1 MTPGRVS
8 SAGSEAVDLCRSAGF
23 FLDEWQQWVLEQA
36 LGERDDGKWSALEVG
51 LLVPRQNGKGAV
63 LMARMLAGLFL
74 FDEELV
80 IYSAHLYSTSSETFL
95 RIKSLVE
102 NCDHLRKRC
111 KKPRTSHGEE
121 GIELLNGNRLRFL
134 ARTKGGGRGFSGDCV
149 VLDEAFNLPAAMMSA
164 MFPAMSARDNPQ
176 IWYTTTPPQ
185 EFDPPSRQIRSVRHR
200 VVSGVQTDR
209 LAYYEWSC
217 EPGVDPDDRA
227 MWAQANPALNIRIT
241 EEFIESEQAAIPPEQ
256 WVVERL
262 GVFEEGEGV
271 GGVISTIQWD
281 ACVEPAS
288 QIRGPYAFAYD
299 VSLDHSW
306 SSIAICC
313 EVDGRP
319 HVEVAKH
326 EPGTEWVPAELA
338 RMCGEWKPLV
348 VMGNPAGP
356 AAALL
361 PKVLDAGVEVETV
374 SGQTY
379 AAACGLFLE
388 DVLARRLRH
397 LDDPMLAKAVAAGA
411 KRPLGDAWAWSQ
423 RQSSADIT
431 PLTAATLALWGWS
444 QHRPP
449 VAVPAVVNLSDL
461 LDDWE

>member
-1 MTPGRVS
+1 LTTFPPDVRTGALRPRLEVTPPRVS

-74 FDEELV
+74 FEEELV

-102 NCDHLRKRC
+102 NSDHLRKRC

-200 VVSGVQTDR
+200 AVSGVQCDR

-227 MWAQANPALNIRIT
+227 MWAQSNPALNIRVS
-241 EEFIESEQAAIPPEQ
+241 EEFIESERAAIPPEQ

-262 GVFEEGEGV
+262 GVFEEGEGI
-271 GGVISTIQWD
+271 GGVISTIQWS
-281 ACVEPAS
+281 ACTEPAS
-288 QIRGPYAFAYD
+288 QLRGPWAFAFD

-306 SSIAICC
+306 ASIGI
-313 EVDGRP
+313 
-319 HVEVAKH
+319 
-326 EPGTEWVPAELA
+326 
-338 RMCGEWKPLV
+338 
-348 VMGNPAGP
+348 
-356 AAALL
+356 
-361 PKVLDAGVEVETV
+361 
-374 SGQTY
+374 
-379 AAACGLFLE
+379 
-388 DVLARRLRH
+388 
-397 LDDPMLAKAVAAGA
+397 
-411 KRPLGDAWAWSQ
+411 
-423 RQSSADIT
+423 
-431 PLTAATLALWGWS
+431 
-444 QHRPP
+444 
-449 VAVPAVVNLSDL
+449 
-461 LDDWE
+461 